1 MASTS
6 HAYQQNTAPSD
17 LSDVHILHN
26 AQLLVKEPW
35 TANNEGISRGAKIHW
50 LAQICRGRKLQKD
63 AFILNP
69 NWQEDILVEVRFL
82 QKLQHPSLCH
92 YLGLFFPPGTTS
104 QKMPYFVYENIGY
117 PLQLYL
123 YESVT
128 ELQPR
133 VKSGIALDICSGL
146 SFLHSRQVVH
156 RGMCPEAV
164 SVYQS
169 GDFMRA
175 KITDLGIARCISVT
189 AQIIGSKHQPYLPP
203 EAKDPDYTPHTSWD
217 LYSYGIL
224 LLEMLTQEKPL
235 GVDTFIVDPQ
245 TKHQEEKFIKVSP
258 TEHIHMLLRN
268 VMKVPMYVQYG
279 YLIQECVK
287 SDFQSRPIALVLLE
301 KIQEMPIQQEM
312 FKSQLNQRGPFKP
325 APLQSSLQIDKQPE
339 SNQNIE
345 NNHLQYTLVQSP
357 SANGAANSFVN
368 VTPEN
373 VNIAMN
379 HKFPSDNSLR
389 RSITEEN
396 SEQVEKNIGPAR
408 RLSEQE
414 QDTVV
419 DKVEDFKYLSQY
431 LRDNRHRKLPTTFGR
446 CIALIHDNK
455 LVLYEITQG
464 EMYVLE
470 PKTQQWN
477 VLADNMPV
485 RLGGICVYE
494 SKLYVLGGFIKSKG
508 GYENAEQNRR
518 IFWCKMTDKDNKV
531 IRSDIPDTLY
541 CHKVP
546 SVVVYNDFILVIGGD
561 TKRNS
566 IEVYNPEHNHWYL
579 NTYIPSDSRG
589 SLVIMSAC
597 IRENLLYLALTDER
611 SPPTYMYSS
620 CLDSLGQVKNNTL
633 TWKRYNSRIPT
644 CSPRLV
650 CSNGML
656 FAVGGGIDFSR
667 TSYAKDVYVWNESED
682 TWVRVI
688 SLKQERKCCGV
699 CTLFDGSL
707 YVAGGNSYLETPD
720 YLDIQELASSDQ

>member
-1 MASTS
+1 MSSTS
-6 HAYQQNTAPSD
+6 HAYPQSSSPAD

-35 TANNEGISRGAKIHW
+35 TANNEGISRGAKIKW

-69 NWQEDILVEVRFL
+69 NWQEDILVEVRIL
-82 QKLQHPSLCH
+82 QKLQHTSLCH
-92 YLGLFFPPGTTS
+92 YLGLFFPPGSTS

-117 PLQLYL
+117 PLNLYL
-123 YESVT
+123 YENGA

-164 SVYQS
+164 NIYQS

-175 KITDLGIARCISVT
+175 KITDLGVARCISVT
-189 AQIIGSKHQPYLPP
+189 AQLIGSKHQPYIPL
-203 EAKDPDYTPHTSWD
+203 EGKDPDYTLQPSWD
-217 LYSYGIL
+217 VYSFGIL
-224 LLEMLTQEKPL
+224 VLELLTQEKPL
-235 GVDTFIVDPQ
+235 GVETFIVDPQ
-245 TKHQEEKFIKVSP
+245 TKHQDEKFIKVSP
-258 TEHIHMLLRN
+258 TEHIHMLLRI

-287 SDFQSRPIALVLLE
+287 SDYQNRPLTMFILE

-312 FKSQLNQRGPFKP
+312 LKNQLNQRGPTKTNTLP
-325 APLQSSLQIDKQPE
+325 SPLQIDKQDNVPKYDD
-339 SNQNIE
+339 
-345 NNHLQYTLVQSP
+345 HMQYTLLQSP
-357 SANGAANSFVN
+357 STNGTTSFVN
-368 VTPEN
+368 PMTITDN
-373 VNIAMN
+373 LNLSMN
-379 HKFPSDNSLR
+379 HKIAQDNLLK
-389 RSITEEN
+389 RS
-396 SEQVEKNIGPAR
+396 
-408 RLSEQE
+408 LSEDVSE
-414 QDTVV
+414 SV
-419 DKVEDFKYLSQY
+419 DKSIGQIRRMSAHSQEHDHVVNEAEDFIYLSQY

-477 VLADNMPV
+477 VLADKMPV
-485 RLGGICVYE
+485 RLGGICVYG
-494 SKLYVLGGFIKSKG
+494 SRLYVLGGFIKSKG
-508 GYENAEQNRR
+508 GYENAEQNKH

-531 IRSDIPDTLY
+531 VRSDLPDTLY

-546 SVVVYNDFILVIGGD
+546 SVAVYNDFILVIGGD

-566 IEVYNPEHNHWYL
+566 IEVYDPRHDHWYL

-597 IRENLLYLALTDER
+597 VRENLLYLALTDER

-620 CLDSLGQVKNNTL
+620 CLDTLSQVKNNTL
-633 TWKRYNSRIPT
+633 TWNRFNSRIPT
-644 CSPRLV
+644 CSPRLI
-650 CSNGML
+650 SSKSKMY
-656 FAVGGGIDFSR
+656 AVGGGGDFSR
-667 TSYAKDVYVWNESED
+667 TSYAKDVYGWDEDED
-682 TWVRVI
+682 TWVKTT

-699 CTLFDGSL
+699 CTLFDGSI
-707 YVAGGNSYLETPD
+707 YVAGGNSYMETPD
-720 YLDIQELASSDQ
+720 YLDIQELALIH

>member
-1 MASTS
+1 MSNTTHTYPSSST
-6 HAYQQNTAPSD
+6 TD

-35 TANNEGISRGAKIHW
+35 TANNEGISRGAKIQW
-50 LAQICRGRKLQKD
+50 LGQICRGRKLQKD

-69 NWQEDILVEVRFL
+69 NWQEDILVEVRIL
-82 QKLQHPSLCH
+82 QKLQHTSLCH
-92 YLGLFFPPGTTS
+92 YLGLFFPPGSTS

-117 PLQLYL
+117 PLDLYL
-123 YESVT
+123 YENKT

-164 SVYQS
+164 SIYQS
-169 GDFMRA
+169 GDFTRA
-175 KITDLGIARCISVT
+175 KISDLGIARCISVT
-189 AQIIGSKHQPYLPP
+189 AQLIGSKHQPYIPT
-203 EAKDPDYTPHTSWD
+203 EAKDPDYTLQSSWD
-217 LYSYGIL
+217 VYSYGIL
-224 LLEMLTQEKPL
+224 VLELLTQEKPL
-235 GVDTFIVDPQ
+235 GVETFIVDPQ
-245 TKHQEEKFIKVSP
+245 TKHQDEKFIKVSP
-258 TEHIHMLLRN
+258 TEHVHMLLRI

-279 YLIQECVK
+279 FLIQECVK
-287 SDFQSRPIALVLLE
+287 SDFQARPIALVLLE

-312 FKSQLNQRGPFKP
+312 FKNQLNQRGPFKTSTLP
-325 APLQSSLQIDKQPE
+325 SPLTIEKQEIIPKFE
-339 SNQNIE
+339 E
-345 NNHLQYTLVQSP
+345 NHLQYTLVQSP
-357 SANGAANSFVN
+357 STNGATNFVSPIAM
-368 VTPEN
+368 PEN
-373 VNIAMN
+373 VNITMN
-379 HKFPSDNSLR
+379 HKVSQDNTLKRALS
-389 RSITEEN
+389 EN
-396 SEQVEKNIGPAR
+396 LNETVDKNVAQQVR
-408 RLSEQE
+408 RLSASHEHE
-414 QDTVV
+414 TVDNKV
-419 DKVEDFKYLSQY
+419 DDFIYLSQY

-477 VLADNMPV
+477 VLADKMPV
-485 RLGGICVYE
+485 RLGGICVYG
-494 SKLYVLGGFIKSKG
+494 SRLYVLGGFIKSKG

-518 IFWCKMTDKDNKV
+518 IFWCKMTDIDNKV

-546 SVVVYNDFILVIGGD
+546 SVAVYNDFILVIGGD
-561 TKRNS
+561 TRRNS
-566 IEVYNPEHNHWYL
+566 IEVYDPRHSHWYL

-589 SLVIMSAC
+589 SLVIMSVC
-597 IRENLLYLALTDER
+597 IRDNLLYLALTDER

-620 CLDSLGQVKNNTL
+620 CLDALSQVKNNTL
-633 TWKRYNSRIPT
+633 TWNRFNSRIPT

-650 CSNGML
+650 SSKGKM
-656 FAVGGGIDFSR
+656 FAVGGGGDFTR
-667 TSYAKDVYVWNESED
+667 TSYAKDVYGWDED
-682 TWVRVI
+682 EDAWVKTT

-699 CTLFDGSL
+699 CTLFDGSI

-720 YLDIQELASSDQ
+720 YLETQELALIH